1 MSVAVAVACA
11 VAKVA
16 RAVGFGVVGVDSDLS
31 FSSAVG
37 SVCGIATAV
46 GVAVT
51 ARFDWLDTTS
61 PMPAMT
67 RRAAIVQRMM
77 RFVFDDEFMEISLW
91 REMFVSRRFER
102 IHPRR
107 NVV

>member
-1 MSVAVAVACA
+1 MAVGVACGVA
-11 VAKVA
+11 RVAK
-16 RAVGFGVVGVDSDLS
+16 AVGFGVVGVDSDGS
-31 FSSAVG
+31 ISSTVG
-37 SVCGIATAV
+37 STCGIATAA

-67 RRAAIVQRMM
+67 RTAAIVQRMM

-91 REMFVSRRFER
+91 REMLVPRRFER
-102 IHPRR
+102 VHPRR

>member
-1 MSVAVAVACA
+1 MAVAVACGVA
-11 VAKVA
+11 RVAK
-16 RAVGFGVVGVDSDLS
+16 AVGFGVVGVDSDGALS
-31 FSSAVG
+31 LTVG
-37 SVCGIATAV
+37 SVCGIAMAT

-67 RRAAIVQRMM
+67 RTAAIVQRMI
-77 RFVFDDEFMEISLW
+77 RLVFDDEFMEISLW
-91 REMFVSRRFER
+91 REVLVPRRFER
-102 IHPRR
+102 VHPRR